1 MKSRIAVSICSL
13 FLLACTTTGNPANS
27 SKKYFDFDGFFK
39 KQAVRLQSRNPL
51 VNKTATTNSE
61 TESKRLQI
69 DNWEKELELFW
80 KADINKP
87 AWKESYQ
94 ISLIGSTISY
104 LAIDS
109 ALKTRK
115 ITIEQDS
122 NGKPSHIYIL
132 NEVSNKLYSSIE
144 ELDYFHDSLYSIKKT
159 QKILFLDESNYLI
172 RGSIQ

>member
-1 MKSRIAVSICSL
+1 M
-13 FLLACTTTGNPANS
+13 
-27 SKKYFDFDGFFK
+27 
-39 KQAVRLQSRNPL
+39 
-51 VNKTATTNSE
+51 NSE

-115 ITIEQDS
+115 IRIEQDS

-132 NEVSNKLYSSIE
+132 NEVSNELYSSTE

-159 QKILFLDESNYLI
+159 QKILFLGESNYLI